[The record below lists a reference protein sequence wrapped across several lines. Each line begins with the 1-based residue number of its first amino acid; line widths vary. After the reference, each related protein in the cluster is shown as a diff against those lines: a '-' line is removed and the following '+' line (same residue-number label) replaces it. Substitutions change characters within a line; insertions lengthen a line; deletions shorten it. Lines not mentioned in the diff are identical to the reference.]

1 MNLINIIKEELQN
14 LNKDLNKTSLKSI
27 LNSNEAY
34 AILDNS
40 NAGESTWCAGGC
52 AILAFALNI
61 LYKYPIYVIYDYDNN
76 QIDHYIVKTPNNTF
90 IDCDGE
96 QQNILQNF
104 KRKEGIKNKNLKI
117 IEYSHKLKNTDI
129 PIDINASNKLAELI
143 KNQTN
148 SVQS

>member
-1 MNLINIIKEELQN
+1 MNLI
-14 LNKDLNKTSLKSI
+14 KDLNKISLKSI

-61 LYKYPIYVIYDYDNN
+61 LYKYPVYVIYDYDNN
-76 QIDHYIVKTPNNTF
+76 QIDHFIVKTSNNTF

-96 QQNILQNF
+96 ESNKLEQYK
-104 KRKEGIKNKNLKI
+104 KREGLENKNLKT
-117 IEYSHKLKNTDI
+117 IEYSHNLKNTDI
-129 PIDINASNKLAELI
+129 PIDMNASNKLAELI
-143 KNQTN
+143 KNLTN